1 MKIGELAQAAQCTP
15 ETVRYYEKAGLLPPP
30 SRSDGNYRVYGPAH
44 LERLVFVRHCR
55 ALDMTHEE
63 IRELLELRDV
73 PDADCAQVNVLLD
86 AHIEHVERRIR
97 DLNTLREQLTGVD
110 AAYLNGIIAAAERH
124 PEAITCSWVCELV
137 DAIIHGGNF
146 DADENEDR
154 EMGAGDDET

>member
-63 IRELLELRDV
+63 ICELLELRDV

-97 DLNTLREQLTGVD
+97 DLNTLREQLASLRHQCQIASATRDCGILQALAHEPLPEPRPAACDGHGLGVHD
-110 AAYLNGIIAAAERH
+110 
-124 PEAITCSWVCELV
+124 
-137 DAIIHGGNF
+137 
-146 DADENEDR
+146 
-154 EMGAGDDET
+154 